1 MSDTPRYSAHIGYL
15 FNELPLEAR
24 IEAARAAGFAAI
36 EHPAPYSVPAGDMA
50 ALLRDAGLPYVQF
63 GLRSGDAAR
72 GEKGIAIFPDRRD
85 EFRANLAEGLNYA
98 EAIGVRMIHAMAG
111 VLPEA
116 ERRPE
121 HRACYLENLALAGE
135 EADKRGIRIIVEAMS
150 PAAVPDYFL
159 PTATSAREAI
169 IQADHPNLGLL
180 LDVFHTVAAGDD
192 PIRTIHDSRDLIAH
206 VHIAD
211 HPGRHEPGSGTI
223 DYNAVRSA
231 LSEIGYAGFIGC
243 EYVPA
248 GATAD
253 GLGWMAARP

>member
-1 MSDTPRYSAHIGYL
+1 MTDTSRYSAHIGYL
-15 FNELPLEAR
+15 FNEWPLEAR
-24 IEAARAAGFAAI
+24 IEAARAAGFSAI
-36 EHPAPYSVPAGDMA
+36 EHPAPYSVPAETMA
-50 ALLRDAGLPYVQF
+50 ALLREAGLPYVQF

-85 EFRANLAEGLNYA
+85 EFRANLAEAFDYA
-98 EAIGVRMIHAMAG
+98 EAIGVRMLHAMAG

-121 HRACYLENLALAGE
+121 HRACYLENLALAAE
-135 EADKRGIRIIVEAMS
+135 EAERRGIRIIVEAMS
-150 PAAVPDYFL
+150 PGAVPDYFL
-159 PTATSAREAI
+159 PTAAAAREAI
-169 IQADHPNLGLL
+169 AEAGHANLGLL

-192 PIRTIHDSRDLIAH
+192 PITAIHASRDTIAH

-223 DYNAVRSA
+223 DFATVRSA
-231 LSEIGYAGFIGC
+231 LADIGYAGFIGC

-253 GLGWMAARP
+253 GLGWLPRRP

>member
-1 MSDTPRYSAHIGYL
+1 MPDTSRYSAHIGYL
-15 FNELPLEAR
+15 FNELPLESR
-24 IEAARAAGFAAI
+24 IEAARAAGFAAV
-36 EHPAPYSVPAGDMA
+36 EHPAPYSVPAKTMA

-63 GLRSGDAAR
+63 GLRSGNAAR

-85 EFRANLAEGLNYA
+85 EFRANLAEGLDYA
-98 EAIGVRMIHAMAG
+98 EAIGVRMLHAMAG

-116 ERRPE
+116 ERKPE
-121 HRACYLENLALAGE
+121 HRACYLENLRLAAGE
-135 EADKRGIRIIVEAMS
+135 AEKRGIRIIVEAMS

-159 PTATSAREAI
+159 PTAASAREAI
-169 IQADHPNLGLL
+169 AEAGHPNLGLL

-192 PIRTIHDSRDLIAH
+192 PITAIHASREMIAH

-223 DYNAVRSA
+223 DYDAVRSA
-231 LSEIGYAGFIGC
+231 LAEIGYTGFIGC

-253 GLGWMAARP
+253 GLGWMPQRP